1 MATELNMPQM
11 GYDMQEGT
19 LVRWLKAVGDEVSL
33 GDPVAEIETDKAVVE
48 FESTAEGV
56 LLKFLVEEGT
66 TVAVGEVI
74 AMVGAEGEDV
84 DGEDA
89 AAGDDGAASVAVEAE
104 GASDPGDS
112 EEAAAQP
119 MEREEPPQTAIPL
132 PAATSNIRVSPVARR
147 LAIEEGIDLRGIE
160 GTGPGGRI
168 LRADVIAAAEA
179 AALAQQPEAEGV
191 DEPMEDVEAAQP
203 AEAVDE
209 PDTMA
214 ETDVVEAEIDDAMA
228 ELDSVEA
235 EIDDAMAELD
245 SVEAEIDDAMAETD
259 DVEAVDETGDVDA
272 MDETDADAV
281 AVTVDIEVKTEPDVA
296 EAVDEP
302 DDAMAVPDVAEA
314 VDEPDDAMAVPDVAE
329 AVDETDDAM
338 AETDDVEAETDDAM
352 AETDDVEAET
362 DDVEAETDDVEAE
375 TDVAEAETD
384 VAEAETDV
392 EAVDE
397 TDDVEAVDEPDV
409 AEAVDEPD
417 VAEAVDEPDVAEAVD
432 EPDVAEAVEP
442 DLAAALPEG
451 VMPLS
456 RMRRQIARVT
466 TTSKT
471 TIPHFYVT
479 ADIDMTDAMALRRQI
494 NDTLEGDLRVSV
506 NDLVIKACVDA
517 LKRHPNLNA
526 MFTESGIHMHESIN
540 IGIAISAGD
549 GLIMPAILDCGG
561 KSLSEISAAS
571 QDLARR
577 SQSGTLQ
584 SDEYTGGTFSISNM
598 GMFDVTSFVAIIQPP
613 QSAVLA
619 VGTVQERPVVQ
630 GGEIVVREMMSATL
644 SVDHRVSDGV
654 EGAQFIADVK
664 QQLERPLRLLL

>member
-56 LLKFLVEEGT
+56 LLEFLVEEGT

-74 AMVGAEGEDV
+74 AMVGAEGEEV

-89 AAGDDGAASVAVEAE
+89 AAGDDDADPVAVEPEDAPE
-104 GASDPGDS
+104 PDGAPEPDDP

-132 PAATSNIRVSPVARR
+132 PAASNNIRVSPVARR
-147 LAIEEGIDLRGIE
+147 LAVEQGIDLRGID

-179 AALAQQPEAEGV
+179 ATLAQSPEAE
-191 DEPMEDVEAAQP
+191 DIEQPTEDVEVAPP

-209 PDTMA
+209 PD
-214 ETDVVEAEIDDAMA
+214 DVEAMP
-228 ELDSVEA
+228 
-235 EIDDAMAELD
+235 
-245 SVEAEIDDAMAETD
+245 ETD
-259 DVEAVDETGDVDA
+259 D
-272 MDETDADAV
+272 TD
-281 AVTVDIEVKTEPDVA
+281 TI
-296 EAVDEP
+296 
-302 DDAMAVPDVAEA
+302 
-314 VDEPDDAMAVPDVAE
+314 
-329 AVDETDDAM
+329 
-338 AETDDVEAETDDAM
+338 AETDDADTM
-352 AETDDVEAET
+352 PETDDA
-362 DDVEAETDDVEAE
+362 DAM
-375 TDVAEAETD
+375 
-384 VAEAETDV
+384 
-392 EAVDE
+392 DE
-397 TDDVEAVDEPDV
+397 TDDVEAAAETDDAEAMDETDDTEAVADTDDAEAVPDTDDTEAAADTDDTDDVGVTLDVEVRDDTDDVEAVADTDDVEAVADTDDVEAVADTDDVEAADEPDD
-409 AEAVDEPD
+409 ADAADEPD
-417 VAEAVDEPDVAEAVD
+417 DAD
-432 EPDVAEAVEP
+432 AVEP
-442 DLAAALPEG
+442 VEEPEPVAALPEG
-451 VMPLS
+451 LTPLS
-456 RMRRQIARVT
+456 RMRQQIARVT

-479 ADIDMTDAMALRRQI
+479 TDIDMTHAMALRKQI
-494 NDTLEGDLRVSV
+494 NDTLEGDVRVSV

-517 LKRHPNLNA
+517 LKRHPNLNST
-526 MFTESGIHMHESIN
+526 FTDDGILTHESIN

-561 KSLSEISAAS
+561 KSLAQISAAS
-571 QDLARR
+571 QDLAQR

-598 GMFDVTSFVAIIQPP
+598 GMFNVTSFVAIIQPP

-619 VGTVQERPVVQ
+619 VGTVQERAVVQ